1 MFEIQAEINKHTKKQ
16 KNVSNHQRANQKK
29 KKNKVTE
36 IMGPLHKYLKTSV
49 YIYVYV

>member
-29 KKNKVTE
+29 KKNQSDRDNGTITQV
-36 IMGPLHKYLKTSV
+36 S
-49 YIYVYV
+49 